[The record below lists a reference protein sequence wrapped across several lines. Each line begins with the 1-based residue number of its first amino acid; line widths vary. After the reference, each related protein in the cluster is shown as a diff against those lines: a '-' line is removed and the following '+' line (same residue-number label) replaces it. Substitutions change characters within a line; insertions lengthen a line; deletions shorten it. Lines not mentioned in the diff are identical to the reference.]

1 MKETTNNITN
11 LYETGVEDIVRN
23 FQDSLIDNRDERE
36 KVKIGLRESLAKNK
50 SLRRKD
56 FDSMMKEILLTQD
69 EKENEARHLLN
80 SYLNEQEE
88 TVNTLKSH
96 LTEVRDALD
105 KGEAIRVKEY
115 QEMLQRI
122 LDEQEERKTEVASKL
137 KEFQQEQQKMIMGLK
152 DLLAMERGLRIKDL
166 KSLLN
171 EFKTQREERMIK
183 YGERIARQDER
194 RMEVINML
202 QEFRSSRLNKE
213 V

>member
-36 KVKIGLRESLAKNK
+36 KVKIGLRESLAKNE

-137 KEFQQEQQKMIMGLK
+137 KTFQQEQQKMIMGLK
-152 DLLAMERGLRIKDL
+152 DLLARERGFRIKDL

-183 YGERIARQDER
+183 YGERIARREER

-202 QEFRSSRLNKE
+202 QEFRSSRLYKE

>member
-11 LYETGVEDIVRN
+11 LYEAGVKDIVRN

-36 KVKIGLRESLAKNK
+36 KVKIGLRESLAKNE

-152 DLLAMERGLRIKDL
+152 DLLARERGFRIKDL

-183 YGERIARQDER
+183 YGERIARREER

-202 QEFRSSRLNKE
+202 QEFRSSRLYKE

>member
-36 KVKIGLRESLAKNK
+36 KVKIELRESLAKNK

-152 DLLAMERGLRIKDL
+152 DLLARERGLRIKDL

-183 YGERIARQDER
+183 YGERIARRDER